1 MRVTRETLIRIA
13 KETAQ
18 ERAYNDKDIIAAY
31 LTGSLLGE
39 EAILGG
45 TADIDL
51 ILVHANKPQQSREI
65 VKLSPDF
72 HLDIGHRSKSEFKSP
87 RELRTDPWLG
97 YEVYDPLLL
106 YEREKF
112 LEFVQA
118 GVRGG
123 FEFNQPASVLQRC
136 RKLHAHGRQIWFD
149 LSNAHTEEPKT
160 LNQFLKAVYHAVNAV
175 AELSGPPL
183 AERRLLMHF
192 AARAEAAERP
202 EIYTDLMKLLGVE
215 NLGKIN
221 LEQGLIDWQN
231 DFQAAAESGRADAR
245 IHPARLKYYE
255 KGIRTLL
262 EGEVPAAAIWPLLQT
277 WTLSATVLPQ
287 EQRGSWRNLCMA
299 LGLSGEAFGQRLEEL
314 DQFLD
319 AVEILLDDVAAANG
333 VEISPLL

>member
-31 LTGSLLGE
+31 LTGSLLGD

-65 VKLSPDF
+65 VKLTPDF

-149 LSNAHTEEPKT
+149 LSDAHADEPKT
-160 LNQFLKAVYHAVNAV
+160 LHQFLKAVYHAVNAV

-183 AERRLLMHF
+183 PERRLLVHF
-192 AARAEAAERP
+192 AARAEAAGRP
-202 EIYTDLMKLLGVE
+202 GLYTDLMKLLGVE
-215 NLGKIN
+215 NLGKIDLDQVLAN
-221 LEQGLIDWQN
+221 WQS
-231 DFQAAAESGRADAR
+231 DFQAAAESGRADVR

-255 KGIRTLL
+255 KGIRSLL
-262 EGEVPAAAIWPLLQT
+262 DGEVPAAAIWPLLQT
-277 WTLSATVLPQ
+277 WTLAAMVLPQ
-287 EQRGSWRNLCMA
+287 EQRDAWRSVCTSLELSGGA
-299 LGLSGEAFGQRLEEL
+299 LGQRVEEL

-319 AVEILLDDVAAANG
+319 VVEILLDEIAEANG
-333 VEISPLL
+333 MENTALI

>member
-13 KETAQ
+13 RETAQ
-18 ERAYNDKDIIAAY
+18 ERAYNDKEIVAAY

-39 EAILGG
+39 DAILGG

-51 ILVHANKPQQSREI
+51 ILVHGNRPQQSREI
-65 VKLSPDF
+65 VKLTPDF

-97 YEVYDPLLL
+97 YEIYDPLLL

-136 RKLHAHGRQIWFD
+136 HKLHAHGRQIWFD
-149 LSNAHTEEPKT
+149 LGEARPEEPKT
-160 LNQFLKAVYHAVNAV
+160 LHQFFKAVYHAVNAV

-183 AERRLLMHF
+183 PERRFLALF
-192 AARAEAAERP
+192 PLRAEAAGRSEL
-202 EIYTDLMKLLGVE
+202 YTDLMKLLGVD

-221 LEQGLIDWQN
+221 LEQALTDWQK

-245 IHPARLKYYE
+245 IHPARLRYYE
-255 KGIRTLL
+255 KGIRTLW
-262 EGEVPAAAIWPLLQT
+262 EGDVPSAAIWPLLQT
-277 WTLSATVLPQ
+277 WTLAAMVLPA
-287 EQRGSWRNLCMA
+287 EQRDSWQTICTTLK
-299 LGLSGEAFGQRLEEL
+299 LSGEAFGQRVDEL

-319 AVEILLDDVAAANG
+319 AVEILLEEASAANG
-333 VEISPLL
+333 LESSAFV